1 MQIKKGSNEFNS
13 YIISPGIKV
22 YDAYIALMSNREKT
36 LIVADNKKVYG
47 SVTTGDFKR
56 KISFTL
62 GKDILKASDLE
73 VSQIKTF
80 SANLISYLG
89 SSKPEYGSS
98 IASSGKF
105 DDAAEATL
113 KAAVETVKAGL

>member
-1 MQIKKGSNEFNS
+1 MQIKKSSNEFNS
-13 YIISPGIKV
+13 YIISPDIKV

-47 SVTTGDFKR
+47 SLTTGDFKR

-73 VSQIKTF
+73 VSQICNENFF
-80 SANLISYLG
+80 SVEEPTKRKFQNWVLLRIAVYVFYLK
-89 SSKPEYGSS
+89 SSSPPSFLS
-98 IASSGKF
+98 P
-105 DDAAEATL
+105 
-113 KAAVETVKAGL
+113 